1 MPKILGGNL
10 EEHRAETARRV
21 FAAFVRLVAEHGY
34 AAVSMADIA
43 REAGVGRTSL
53 YNHFR
58 DKEDILLA
66 YAMDE
71 TSRYVADLE
80 QAMAAAASPLE
91 RLRIYVREYLHLA
104 ESFHFGLGPEVYAV
118 LSPEAGRHIHEH
130 IRVVE
135 DVLRRTLREAAEAGE
150 IPPQDPEIVVPL
162 VHAALQGRRLPT
174 GPDAKDALRTVEA
187 FVLRA
192 LGAD

>member
-1 MPKILGGNL
+1 MPKIRGHSL
-10 EEHRAETARRV
+10 EAHRAETARRV
-21 FAAFVRLVAEHGY
+21 FEAFVRLVAEHGY

-43 REAGVGRTSL
+43 REAAVGRTSL

-80 QAMAAAASPLE
+80 QAMAEAETPLE
-91 RLRIYVREYLHLA
+91 RLRIYVREYLRLA
-104 ESFHFGLGPEVYAV
+104 DSFHFGLGPEVYAV
-118 LSPEAGRHIHEH
+118 LSPEAGRQIHEH

-135 DVLRRTLREAAEAGE
+135 DVLRRTLRDAAEAGQ
-150 IPPQDPEIVVPL
+150 IPAQDPEVVVPL

-174 GPDAKDALRTVEA
+174 GPGSEQALRTVEA